1 MTDAK
6 DERYEL
12 ARASAIRLLRLESA
26 LLVLLVLFL
35 GIKAMVSTVSAPGAL
50 AGEVIFGFLGA
61 GALYISAGG
70 FVKGKSYGRAPAV
83 LANLIVMGVAY
94 FMACGGRL
102 VIAIA
107 LGLLGLV
114 TFLSALFGYRE

>member
-12 ARASAIRLLRLESA
+12 ARANAIRLLRLESA

-35 GIKAMVSTVSAPGAL
+35 GIKATVSTVSAPGAL

-94 FMACGGRL
+94 FMAGGGRL
-102 VIAIA
+102 MIAIP

-114 TFLSALFGYRE
+114 TFLAALFGYRE